1 MASLASR
8 VVGDEFLANS
18 ISGASQMECTFPIQG
33 SGHNL
38 LVSQDAASMYEV
50 SGAPSRKE
58 LNCARVNN
66 IELRGIHA
74 IGRTQGRGNCPQFVG

>member
-1 MASLASR
+1 
-8 VVGDEFLANS
+8 
-18 ISGASQMECTFPIQG
+18 MECTFPIQG

-38 LVSQDAASMYEV
+38 LVSQDAASLLLYEV

-74 IGRTQGRGNCPQFVG
+74 IGRL

>member
-1 MASLASR
+1 
-8 VVGDEFLANS
+8 
-18 ISGASQMECTFPIQG
+18 MEYTFPIQG

-38 LVSQDAASMYEV
+38 LVSQDVASMYEV
-50 SGAPSRKE
+50 SGALSHRE

-74 IGRTQGRGNCPQFVG
+74 IGRL